1 MSAVVVVVDD
11 DALAIALVMVTV
23 LVKAEV
29 TDGALDSGFVAAAGD
44 DAVLEVVVV
53 VAVAVVAIFNGLS
66 G

>member
-1 MSAVVVVVDD
+1 
-11 DALAIALVMVTV
+11 MVTV
-23 LVKAEV
+23 MVEAEV
-29 TDGALDSGFVAAAGD
+29 TDGAVDSGFVAAVGD

>member
-1 MSAVVVVVDD
+1 
-11 DALAIALVMVTV
+11 MVTV
-23 LVKAEV
+23 MVEAEV
-29 TDGALDSGFVAAAGD
+29 NDSVFIVAVGD